1 MTIGSQTG
9 NLLTDI
15 GNHGAINHA
24 DIIGE
29 RRSSNL
35 GDNTHSRDRHIS
47 GA

>member
-1 MTIGSQTG
+1 MTVSSQTSD
-9 NLLTDI
+9 LLTDI
-15 GNHGAINHA
+15 GNHGAIDHA

-35 GDNTHSRDRHIS
+35 GDNTHYGSLHIS